1 MGSPRAAYNLLA
13 MIFLWAAC
21 LALMTA
27 PATARPV
34 TTTVQNNALP
44 SQENILYHLKWMGMR
59 LGKATLRWEETP
71 TSYYGR
77 ITITTSGIA
86 RLFNKQTR
94 MLEVWGSIVQQDT
107 TRLYRPTRY
116 HNHVTYKN
124 KERDMLI
131 HFDDQGVL
139 RSYKVTPPDDPT
151 TREVVP
157 LLQQQRAYD
166 ILTAAMLVQSQARA
180 LKPSFEFTVFDARR
194 LTGIRYQR
202 STSATNSPT
211 YTGMRSPLTGYTTKE
226 KKDAL
231 AETAP
236 VTITYGDPHSRF
248 VTRIH
253 TQRLL
258 GTLEAVR
265 QKQNNH

>member
-1 MGSPRAAYNLLA
+1 MGSPRAAYNLLV
-13 MIFLWAAC
+13 MIFLWTAC
-21 LALMTA
+21 LALIPP

-34 TTTVQNNALP
+34 TTTAQSNTFP

-59 LGKATLRWEETP
+59 LGKADLRWEETAS
-71 TSYYGR
+71 TYYGR

-94 MLEVWGSIVQQDT
+94 MLEVWGTIVQQQGS

-139 RSYKVTPPDDPT
+139 RSYKVNPPDDPA

-157 LLQQQRAYD
+157 LLEQQRAYD
-166 ILTAAMLVQSQARA
+166 ILTAAMLVQSHARA

-194 LTGIRYQR
+194 LTAIRYQR
-202 STSATNSPT
+202 SASPTGSPT
-211 YTGMRSPLTGYTTKE
+211 YTGMRSPLTGYTAKE
-226 KKDAL
+226 KKDTL

-236 VTITYGDPHSRF
+236 VTITFGDPHSRF

-265 QKQNNH
+265 QTP